1 MLEEVTSQMDVS
13 QPDKP
18 NIVLIN
24 GLFLICNTS
33 IYDLLNILTSE
44 LSHESKTNLKKT
56 QGLGKRLLLTNKLI
70 T

>member
-13 QPDKP
+13 QPGKP

-24 GLFLICNTS
+24 GLFLIFNTS

-44 LSHESKTNLKKT
+44 LSHESKANLKKT
-56 QGLGKRLLLTNKLI
+56 QGLGKCLLLTNKLI